1 MGNLLTDVNEKRFKL
16 VGYHVYK
23 RPKKS
28 VQLTVYHDYRGKF
41 LKKLCCCVA
50 WRIKQGNFVLPNE
63 SVT

>member
-28 VQLTVYHDYRGKF
+28 VQLTMYHDYWGVSF
-41 LKKLCCCVA
+41 
-50 WRIKQGNFVLPNE
+50 
-63 SVT
+63 